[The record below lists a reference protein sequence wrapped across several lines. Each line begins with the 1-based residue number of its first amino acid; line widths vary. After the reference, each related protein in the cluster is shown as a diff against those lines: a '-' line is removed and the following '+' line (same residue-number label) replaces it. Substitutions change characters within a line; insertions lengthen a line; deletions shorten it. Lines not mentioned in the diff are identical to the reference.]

1 MFYRRTSFMTIEEQ
15 LRQTFETLTDQL
27 RGEIDRQVQRAIDAH
42 TASAVAERD
51 RAASEVRA
59 EAARVAGMS
68 DVAVEAAR
76 QQGLDEGLALGR
88 EEGRRQGV
96 AEAREQAEQ
105 ETQMAIEAAVAA
117 ARDER
122 VVDADAGERL
132 AEAVRAI
139 GRGRSL
145 TEILDALLE
154 HAGRAAAHA
163 GVWLVGGGRM
173 RQWRSAGSDAAHED
187 RSRDLLSGEG
197 GAIAE
202 AARTNAVASGEGRLA
217 VPIAMSGEVVAVL
230 CAEGLSNPDGPSNH
244 ERLSKPESQIP
255 HQFTIEVMTSYAA
268 RCLEA
273 VTAFKAARALTERPG
288 APGPDVRPERD
299 DTSAEDD
306 ASARR
311 YARLLV
317 SDIKMYHEAAVI
329 EGRRDRDLAMRLGGE
344 IARARVAYE
353 QRVPAHVRQ
362 RADHFHVEL
371 VHTLADGD
379 ATLLRLT

>member
-1 MFYRRTSFMTIEEQ
+1 MTIEEQ
-15 LRQTFETLTDQL
+15 LKRTFETLTDQL

-42 TASAVAERD
+42 TASAAAERD

-59 EAARVAGMS
+59 EAARVAGMT

-76 QQGLDEGLALGR
+76 AQGLDEGLALGR
-88 EEGRRQGV
+88 EEGRRQGI

-105 ETQMAIEAAVAA
+105 ETQIAIEAAVAA

-145 TEILDALLE
+145 TEILDTLVE

-163 GVWLVGGGRM
+163 GVWLVGGGTL

-202 AARTNAVASGEGRLA
+202 AARTNAIAWGEGRLA
-217 VPIAMSGEVVAVL
+217 MPIAMSGEVVAVL
-230 CAEGLSNPDGPSNH
+230 CAEGLSGPDGPSNP
-244 ERLSKPESQIP
+244 ERPSKPESQIP
-255 HQFTIEVMTSYAA
+255 NQFTIEVMTSYAA

-273 VTAFKAARALTERPG
+273 LTAFKAARALTERPA

-329 EGRRDRDLAMRLGGE
+329 EGRRDRDLATRLGGE

-379 ATLLRLT
+379 ATLLQLT